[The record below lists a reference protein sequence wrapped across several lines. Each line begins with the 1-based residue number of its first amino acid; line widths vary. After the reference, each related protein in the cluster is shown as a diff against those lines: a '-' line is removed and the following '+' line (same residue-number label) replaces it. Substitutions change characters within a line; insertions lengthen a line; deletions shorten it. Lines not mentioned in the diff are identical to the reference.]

1 MTIQQDLKSAITR
14 LLYELDRNP
23 DKTPYLNELELIAE
37 TALNKVSKA

>member
-23 DKTPYLNELELIAE
+23 DKTSYLNELELVAE